1 MSNEYTAEDFAQA
14 RFAVHESGRA
24 LGIRWATDPGT
35 KEARPWTYQRPLNP
49 LWVHRANDGH
59 MAGLG
64 GWVPVEEA
72 AAITLDDLAAA
83 WEAAEVPTDDNPI
96 REGDEII
103 CLMGTGGYLLRRASV
118 HEHGRVPLPSVRV
131 LSRAPQR
138 EPWQDL
144 ADALGPVIAEAN
156 GGEDQ
161 RLTDEWAQRLYE
173 RGVRVSKN
181 EQE

>member
-1 MSNEYTAEDFAQA
+1 MSEYTAADFEKA
-14 RFAVHESGRA
+14 RFAEHPVGGATATRNGYKGHWVLSN
-24 LGIRWATDPGT
+24 GILPMSDA
-35 KEARPWTYQRPLNP
+35 E
-49 LWVHRANDGH
+49 
-59 MAGLG
+59 MALG
-64 GWVPVEEA
+64 GWVPVWDGVAPTLGSLAEA
-72 AAITLDDLAAA
+72 YAT
-83 WEAAEVPTDDNPI
+83 AEVPTEATPI